1 MPDLVSLVRCTRYGT
16 RQPGTARN
24 LLVLGRA
31 GHVRKTWHCT
41 YANGGEPSWADGP
54 SHPDDLWAD
63 LPRPSSVVS
72 LEDIETVLDGALAY
86 ALTALADDGTNKAEK
101 MEGAVARILT
111 ALGGGEQ

>member
-16 RQPGTARN
+16 RQPGTAQN

-63 LPRPSSVVS
+63 LPRPSSAVS
-72 LEDIETVLDGALAY
+72 LEDIETVLSAAY
-86 ALTALADDGTNKAEK
+86 WSGTRLEAEGD
-101 MEGAVARILT
+101 ELPTIRDAVARIRT
-111 ALGGGEQ
+111 ALGGSDGR